1 MSIHPRRPRMDVSTS
16 TSGVATMIAGGAS
29 LFLALVLLA
38 LIEQPFPI
46 ATILIAGGILFFMV
60 GAVLYDHRSNQSFQ
74 DPRLHILS
82 PDQ

>member
-1 MSIHPRRPRMDVSTS
+1 MDISTS

-38 LIEQPFPI
+38 FVEELFPI
-46 ATILIAGGILFFMV
+46 AMILIAGGILFFIV
-60 GAVLYDHRSNQSFQ
+60 GAVLGDHRSNQSFQ
-74 DPRLHILS
+74 DPRLHIYS